1 MTDPAEG
8 KSLVLFDG
16 VCHLC
21 QASVQFIIRH
31 DHQERFV
38 FASLQSETGRDR
50 LARFQLPADQLD
62 TFVLIENGKCH
73 TRSTAALRVLLGLG
87 AWFRPAYAL
96 IVLPKPLRDGIYRWV
111 ASNRYRW
118 FGKKDHCMVPTPQLK
133 KRFVE

>member
-1 MTDPAEG
+1 MTDPVEG

-16 VCHLC
+16 VCNLC

-38 FASLQSETGRDR
+38 FASLQSEAGRDR

-87 AWFRPAYAL
+87 GWFRPAFAL